1 MTTNRMKAP
10 ANAISGARRAGRTTL
25 CASPCHS
32 TPFSPDWASAAP
44 TRPPIRAC
52 EELEGSPNHQVSRF
66 QAMAPSRA
74 ARMVRVLIRS
84 EATMSLPTV
93 CATAVV
99 TNAPARFATDATST
113 AIRGVSARVETEVAT
128 ALAVSWNPFVKSKP
142 SATTITT
149 TRRRL
154 FISAEAPLAVLD
166 ENRLEDVGRVLA
178 GIDGLF
184 ELLVYV
190 LPADHA
196 DGILA
201 GGEELR
207 HGVSVEAVTFV
218 LPSAESVQLA
228 GRVLEAFEPGH
239 CFVPRSGE
247 RRGGE
252 ECRSRWGR

>member
-1 MTTNRMKAP
+1 MAP
-10 ANAISGARRAGRTTL
+10 K
-25 CASPCHS
+25 
-32 TPFSPDWASAAP
+32 SAAS
-44 TRPPIRAC
+44 TVFWSARP
-52 EELEGSPNHQVSRF
+52 VS
-66 QAMAPSRA
+66 MIP
-74 ARMVRVLIRS
+74 
-84 EATMSLPTV
+84 LPTV
-93 CATAVV
+93 FATAVV
-99 TNAPARFATDATST
+99 TKAPARFATAAMST

-149 TRRRL
+149 TRRTS

-201 GGEELR
+201 GGEEL
-207 HGVSVEAVTFV
+207 
-218 LPSAESVQLA
+218 
-228 GRVLEAFEPGH
+228 
-239 CFVPRSGE
+239 
-247 RRGGE
+247 
-252 ECRSRWGR
+252 